1 MVAKSCLPTACCG
14 RVSDRFPDAGESGW
28 ADLDC
33 RFIADRNA
41 LLVCGDFA
49 GVFMDCY
56 LHLGRAGLVLRD
68 GADELLKQ
76 SMAALAL
83 YAASRPRNETLAW
96 TLHFESK
103 ELNVFAA
110 AENATGHLVGRVFS
124 GNVRSVGTNVLHAEV
139 AGNGGIRRR
148 SSVDF
153 SGDDILQAAA
163 RFYAQSEQR
172 PGRFFYLGGDGFAAL
187 VAQPDCDVEWLEA
200 VSTEQVREM
209 AANRSSLPLEV
220 RRYTFCCGCSPEKI
234 AFVLGGALRANLD
247 EIFGTDSHIN
257 VDCPRC
263 GLRHELP
270 RELFV

>member
-1 MVAKSCLPTACCG
+1 M
-14 RVSDRFPDAGESGW
+14 SDEPLHADDNGW
-28 ADLDC
+28 AKLDC
-33 RFIADRNA
+33 RFVAGRNA
-41 LLVCGDFA
+41 LLVSGEFA

-68 GADELLKQ
+68 GTDELLKQ
-76 SMAALAL
+76 SLAALAL

-96 TLHFESK
+96 TLHFEAK
-103 ELNVFAA
+103 GLNVFVA

-124 GNVRSVGTNVLHAEV
+124 GTVRSVGTNVLHAEV
-139 AGNGGIRRR
+139 AGGVGIRRR

-153 SGDDILQAAA
+153 VGDDVLQAAA

-172 PGRFFYLGGDGFAAL
+172 PGRFLYLGGDGFAAL
-187 VAQPDCDVEWLEA
+187 VAQPDCDVGWLEG
-200 VSTEQVREM
+200 VSVEEIREM
-209 AANRSSLPLEV
+209 ILDDSRSPLEV
-220 RRYTFCCGCSPEKI
+220 RRYAFCCGCTPEKI
-234 AFVLGGALRANLD
+234 ADALGGALRANLD

-270 RELFV
+270 RSLFA